1 MKRVATF
8 NEIDFKMLIATLCIA
23 FAVHFEARGEPLEGQ
38 KMVAQTVMTRA
49 EDSGKEP
56 CEVVLKK
63 AAYAK
68 SIKKYVVLTKN
79 GPKLTK
85 KGEILA
91 ENLQKCVK
99 KCVFLVA
106 KRAKLAGKPPSR
118 VEFFHELSIKPHW
131 AAHMKPVKRVGGHI
145 FYARKRPLVDP
156 PGRSVRS

>member
-1 MKRVATF
+1 MKS
-8 NEIDFKMLIATLCIA
+8 ISKMLIATLCIA

-38 KMVAQTVMTRA
+38 KLVAQTVMTRA
-49 EDSGKEP
+49 EDTGKEP

-85 KGEILA
+85 NGEILA

-99 KCVFLVA
+99 KCVFWVA

-118 VEFFHELSIKPHW
+118 VEFFHELKARPRW
-131 AAHMKPVKRVGGHI
+131 AKHMKRLRVVGGHV
-145 FYARKRPLVDP
+145 FYARKRPLVP
-156 PGRSVRS
+156 HSGPTVAS